1 MQYQSPCPVSDDE
14 IDLLALIH
22 SLLRQKYL
30 ILAVAG
36 VVTLAAVAYAF
47 LATPYYQ
54 VQSVLRPVDQ
64 GSLDELNGTGVYQ
77 LTPAEALTRIGAGL
91 SSYENRLAFF
101 RDNQALFAGLAM
113 PGRSLEQVFEEFN
126 RSAFSML
133 QVDPKKPDRLSEFVG
148 VSLTYPADVDGVA
161 VVNGL
166 VNFVLEAERERIA
179 SDLKVLIANRL
190 FGIEQKIAA
199 ARARYEASKQAQ
211 IATLLEQ
218 NALERA
224 QLQDEL
230 RALRD
235 ELKTRR
241 EHRIKSLEEAIQIAK
256 TLGIETPTTPSAM
269 AGAQRQGQVVL
280 TEVNSQEIPLYFMG
294 VDALEAERQTLN
306 TRRSD
311 DFSEPR
317 VAEIEKELTLLNRNR
332 QVEILEARQN
342 EDLYLKDL
350 AQWRQEAAQLKGIK
364 FDTDALQ
371 LVRLDQQA
379 LEPLTT
385 VKPKRALIIVLGMAL
400 GLMAGI
406 FMALLRNLV
415 RPEKGHVPYDQHPVR
430 AREMMREERL
440 RSFSFEEEARNGS

>member
-1 MQYQSPCPVSDDE
+1 MQDQSPRPVPDDE

-22 SLLRQKYL
+22 SLARQKYL

-36 VVTLAAVAYAF
+36 LVTLAAVAYAF

-101 RDNQALFAGLAM
+101 RENQALFDGLAV

-126 RSAFSML
+126 RSAFTML
-133 QVDPKKPDRLSEFVG
+133 QVDPKKPDRLSGFVG
-148 VSLTYPADVDGVA
+148 ISLTYPVGVEGVA

-166 VNFVLEAERERIA
+166 VSFVLKAERERIA
-179 SDLKVLIANRL
+179 SDLEVLIANRL

-218 NALERA
+218 SSLQRA

-230 RALRD
+230 QALRD
-235 ELKTRR
+235 ELRTRR

-269 AGAQRQGQVVL
+269 AGTRRQGQVVL

-294 VDALEAERQTLN
+294 VDALEAEREALN
-306 TRRSD
+306 ARRSD

-317 VAEIEKELTLLNRNR
+317 IAEIEKELTLLDHNR
-332 QVEILEARQN
+332 QVEVLEARQN

-350 AQWRQEAAQLKGIK
+350 AEWRQEAAQLKGIK
-364 FDTDALQ
+364 FDTDGLLLA
-371 LVRLDQQA
+371 RLDQQA
-379 LEPLTT
+379 LEPLVAT
-385 VKPKRALIIVLGMAL
+385 KPKRALIIALGVVL
-400 GLMAGI
+400 GLMAGV
-406 FMALLRNLV
+406 FMALLRNLM
-415 RPEKGHVPYDQHPVR
+415 RPEQSQTPRDRHSAGI
-430 AREMMREERL
+430 REVAHGEQL
-440 RSFSFEEEARNGS
+440 KFFSFEEEARSER

>member
-1 MQYQSPCPVSDDE
+1 MQDQSPRPVPDDE

-22 SLLRQKYL
+22 SLVRQKYL

-36 VVTLAAVAYAF
+36 LVTLVAVAYAF

-64 GSLDELNGTGVYQ
+64 GSLDELNGTGIYQ
-77 LTPAEALTRIGAGL
+77 LSPTEALTRIGAGL
-91 SSYENRLAFF
+91 SSYEKRLAFF
-101 RDNQALFAGLAM
+101 RDNQALFEGLAV

-126 RSAFSML
+126 RSAFTML
-133 QVDPKKPDRLSEFVG
+133 QADPKKTDRLSEFVG
-148 VSLTYPADVDGVA
+148 ISLTYPASVEGVA

-166 VNFVLEAERERIA
+166 VGFVLEAERERIA

-218 NALERA
+218 GTLQRA

-230 RALRD
+230 QALRD

-241 EHRIKSLEEAIQIAK
+241 EYRIKSLEEAIQIAQI
-256 TLGIETPTTPSAM
+256 LGIETPTTPSAM
-269 AGAQRQGQVVL
+269 AGTQRQGQVVL

-294 VDALEAERQTLN
+294 VDALEAEREALN
-306 TRRSD
+306 ARRTD

-317 VAEIEKELTLLNRNR
+317 IAEIEKQLTLLDHNR
-332 QVEILEARQN
+332 QVEMLEARQN

-350 AQWRQEAAQLKGIK
+350 AEWRQEAAQLKGIK
-364 FDTDALQ
+364 FDADGLRLA
-371 LVRLDQQA
+371 RLDQQA
-379 LEPLTT
+379 LEPLATT
-385 VKPKRALIIVLGMAL
+385 KPKRALIIALGVVL

-406 FMALLRNLV
+406 FMALLRNLM
-415 RPEKGHVPYDQHPVR
+415 RAEQGHISHDRYP
-430 AREMMREERL
+430 ASTREMAREERL
-440 RSFSFEEEARNGS
+440 RSFSFEEAQSER

>member
-1 MQYQSPCPVSDDE
+1 MQDHSPRPVPDDE

-22 SLLRQKYL
+22 SLVRQKYL
-30 ILAVAG
+30 ILAVG
-36 VVTLAAVAYAF
+36 GLVTLLAVLYAF

-64 GSLDELNGTGVYQ
+64 GALDELNGTGVYQ

-101 RDNQALFAGLAM
+101 RDNQALFDGLAV

-148 VSLTYPADVDGVA
+148 ISLTYPAGVEGVA

-166 VNFVLEAERERIA
+166 VSFVLEAERERIA

-190 FGIEQKIAA
+190 FTIEQKIAA

-218 NALERA
+218 SALQRA

-230 RALRD
+230 RALRG
-235 ELKTRR
+235 ELKARR
-241 EHRIKSLEEAIQIAK
+241 ESRIQSLEEAIQIAK
-256 TLGIETPTTPSAM
+256 TLGIESPTTPSAM

-280 TEVNSQEIPLYFMG
+280 TEVNSQETPLYFMG
-294 VDALEAERQTLN
+294 VNALEAERQALN
-306 TRRSD
+306 ARRSD

-317 VAEIEKELTLLNRNR
+317 VAEIEKELALLARNR
-332 QVEILEARQN
+332 QVEMLEARQN

-350 AQWRQEAAQLKGIK
+350 AEWRQEAAQLKGIK
-364 FDTDALQ
+364 FDTDGLRLA
-371 LVRLDQQA
+371 RLDQQA
-379 LEPLTT
+379 LEPLAA
-385 VKPKRALIIVLGMAL
+385 VKPKRALIIVLGMVL
-400 GLMAGI
+400 GLMAGVFI
-406 FMALLRNLV
+406 ALLRNLM
-415 RPEKGHVPYDQHPVR
+415 RPEQGRVPYGRDPSSLKEV
-430 AREMMREERL
+430 AREER
-440 RSFSFEEEARNGS
+440 RRAFSFE

>member
-1 MQYQSPCPVSDDE
+1 MQDQSPRPIPDDE

-22 SLLRQKYL
+22 TLFRQKYL

-36 VVTLAAVAYAF
+36 LVTLIAAVYAF

-101 RDNQALFAGLAM
+101 RDNQALFDGLTV

-148 VSLTYPADVDGVA
+148 LSLTYPADVEGVA

-179 SDLKVLIANRL
+179 SDLEVLIANRL

-199 ARARYEASKQAQ
+199 ARARYEANKQAQ
-211 IATLLEQ
+211 IATLQEQ
-218 NALERA
+218 HALQRA

-230 RALRD
+230 SVLRN

-241 EHRIKSLEEAIQIAK
+241 EYRIKSLTEAIQIAK
-256 TLGIETPTTPSAM
+256 ALGINTPTTPSAM

-280 TEVNSQEIPLYFMG
+280 TEVNSQEVPLYFMG
-294 VDALEAERQTLN
+294 VDALEAERDALN
-306 TRRSD
+306 ARRSD

-317 VAEIEKELTLLNRNR
+317 IAEIEKQLTLLDHNR

-350 AQWRQEAAQLKGIK
+350 AEWRQEAAQLKGIR
-364 FDTDALQ
+364 FDTDGLRLA
-371 LVRLDQQA
+371 RLDQQA
-379 LEPLTT
+379 LEPLAAI
-385 VKPKRALIIVLGMAL
+385 KPKKVLIIALGMVL
-400 GLMAGI
+400 GLMAGMFI
-406 FMALLRNLV
+406 ALLRNLM
-415 RPEKGHVPYDQHPVR
+415 RPEQSRADQGRYPAGIR
-430 AREMMREERL
+430 AVAAEEHL
-440 RSFSFEEEARNGS
+440 RSYSFEEARSER

>member
-1 MQYQSPCPVSDDE
+1 MQDQSPRPVPDDE

-22 SLLRQKYL
+22 SLARQKYL

-36 VVTLAAVAYAF
+36 LVTLAAVAYAF

-77 LTPAEALTRIGAGL
+77 LTPADALTRIGAGL
-91 SSYENRLAFF
+91 SSYDSRLAFF
-101 RDNQALFAGLAM
+101 RDNQALFDGLAV
-113 PGRSLEQVFEEFN
+113 PGRSLEQTFEEFN
-126 RSAFSML
+126 RSAFTML

-148 VSLTYPADVDGVA
+148 ISLTYPAGVEGVA

-179 SDLKVLIANRL
+179 SDLKVLISNRL

-218 NALERA
+218 NALQRA

-230 RALRD
+230 QALRD

-241 EHRIKSLEEAIQIAK
+241 EFRISSLEEAIQIAK
-256 TLGIETPTTPSAM
+256 TLGIENPTTPSAM

-294 VDALEAERQTLN
+294 VDALEAEREALN
-306 TRRSD
+306 ARRSD

-317 VAEIEKELTLLNRNR
+317 VAEIEKQLTLLDHNR

-350 AQWRQEAAQLKGIK
+350 AEWRQEAAQLKGIK
-364 FDTDALQ
+364 FDTDGLRLA
-371 LVRLDQQA
+371 RLDQQA
-379 LEPLTT
+379 LEPLATI
-385 VKPKRALIIVLGMAL
+385 KPKRALIIILGLVL
-400 GLMAGI
+400 GLMAGV
-406 FMALLRNLV
+406 FMALLRNLM
-415 RPEKGHVPYDQHPVR
+415 RPEQSQAPHDRHPASIR
-430 AREMMREERL
+430 GWRMESA
-440 RSFSFEEEARNGS
+440 